1 MARIFLAAAAAFA
14 LGSGSGLA
22 DTLPVHLRIAH
33 GQSIVD
39 AMRQA
44 RMPAPRHP
52 DAGGVKIVNPT
63 ITGGAVTSGTLTV
76 GQANSIPVLQFSF
89 LAKTYGFNFA
99 SFTFTSPNGAE
110 SVTYYY
116 YPRTY
121 VRSETVTF
129 SPDSNVPY
137 YAQPG
142 QWQLTAVAIY
152 DNEYNYTLY
161 DQAQSATLF
170 QNPYLT
176 VVNNGPVD
184 ITPPVVT
191 AGQVLTP
198 TVSLSSPLPQFAAT
212 LSGTDDTSGMAL
224 GLVAIEPP
232 GGSFSQADEY
242 PAPFP
247 LLSGTLTTYANI
259 FSGQPTGTW
268 SISVYALCDVA
279 GNCFSDQNPADI
291 QALFGTTS
299 FTVTN

>member
-1 MARIFLAAAAAFA
+1 MKRISLAAAAAFV

-22 DTLPVHLRIAH
+22 DTYPVHLRIAH

-52 DAGGVKIVNPT
+52 DASGAKIVNPT
-63 ITGGAVTSGTLTV
+63 ITGGAVTSGTLTA

-89 LAKTYGFNFA
+89 LAKTYGFQFA

-121 VRSETVTF
+121 VRQATITF
-129 SPDSNVPY
+129 SPDVNVPY

-142 QWQLTAVAIY
+142 QWQLTAAAIY
-152 DNEYNYTLY
+152 DNQYNSTQY
-161 DQAQSATLF
+161 DQAQAAALI
-170 QNPYLT
+170 QNPYVT
-176 VVNNGPVD
+176 VINNGPVD

-198 TVSLSSPLPQFAAT
+198 TVSLSSPRPVFQAT
-212 LSGTDDTSGMAL
+212 LTGTDDISGMELAVV
-224 GLVAIEPP
+224 GIEPP
-232 GGSFSQADEY
+232 GSGFSQADEY
-242 PAPFP
+242 PVPFP
-247 LLSGTLTTYANI
+247 LLSGAFNAYSPI
-259 FSGQPTGTW
+259 FAGQPTGTW
-268 SISVYALCDVA
+268 AITFYALCDVA

-299 FTVTN
+299 FTVTP